1 MTETNLALLKGTV
14 DLLVLAALDA
24 GEPLHGYAIAQWI
37 GRVTGGALLLE
48 EGTLYP
54 ALHRMRRQG
63 LISAEWG
70 VSENNRRARFYRLT
84 AAGRERRSQGASDW
98 ARYASAVSAALQ
110 GGGAGE

>member
-24 GEPLHGYAIAQWI
+24 GAPMHGYAIAEWI
-37 GRVTGGALLLE
+37 GSVTGGALLLE

-63 LISAEWG
+63 LITSEWG
-70 VSENNRRARFYRLT
+70 TSENNRRAKFYSLT
-84 AAGRERRSQGASDW
+84 DAGREKHARGSEDW
-98 ARYASAVSAALQ
+98 TRYASAVSAAL
-110 GGGAGE
+110 GGGRTA